1 MRFVPVEKLEPGMV
15 LGRSIYNSADSVLLV
30 QGVPLTLSH
39 ILRLQGR
46 GYLGAYIDDEFT
58 KDIEISEVIPPELF
72 NEGIDAVRERNIE
85 HLMEISKR
93 IVAEILANKN
103 LNPELL
109 DLRSYDDYTYH
120 HSVNVAVYACVIAKE
135 MGLHQAELEEVSLAA
150 ICHDLGKMLIPTEIL
165 NKPDKLTAEEYALV
179 KEHSRYSYDIL
190 ADNVM
195 INSAVRQG
203 VLHHHENENGTGYPD
218 GLEGEHIPW
227 IAKIIHAADVYDA
240 LTSKRP
246 YKDPYST
253 SDAIEYVMGG
263 SSILFDTDV
272 VTAMMRCMPAY
283 MPGMEVTLSN
293 GEQGIVI
300 RNTDLP
306 MRPMIRLIPEG
317 VDIDLLKDPHYQ
329 SVVIISE
336 SMSVNDFADE
346 VEKLSEQIV
355 DKREN
360 QWKKILVVDDS
371 ATILAYLEKVLSADY
386 TVVSAKSGLKALD
399 YITLSGMPDAIIL
412 DIQMPEMNGIETAKY
427 IREKMNSNVPIIF
440 LTGLADKG
448 IVMRCK
454 ELGAADYILKPVNEV
469 YIRERLA
476 IILGQFPTGDV
487 TANDQY

>member
-1 MRFVPVEKLEPGMV
+1 MRFVPVDKLEPGMV

-30 QGVPLTLSH
+30 RGIPLTLSH

-46 GYLGAYIDDEFT
+46 GYLGAYIDDEFS
-58 KDIEISEVIPPELF
+58 KDIEIDEMITPELF
-72 NEGIDAVRERNIE
+72 NEGIDAVKDRDLAR
-85 HLMEISKR
+85 LMDISKR
-93 IVAEILANKN
+93 IVAEILANKQ

-109 DLRSYDDYTYH
+109 DLRAYDDYTYH

-135 MGLHQAELEEVSLAA
+135 MELKQQDIESVTLAA

-165 NKPDKLTAEEYALV
+165 NKPAKLTEEEYRMI

-195 INSAVRQG
+195 VNSAVRQG

-253 SDAIEYVMGG
+253 ADAMEYIMGG
-263 SSILFDTDV
+263 SSILFDRDV
-272 VTAMMRCMPAY
+272 VSAMMRGMPAY
-283 MPGMEVTLSN
+283 MPGMEVSLSN
-293 GEQGIVI
+293 GEQGMVV

-306 MRPMIRLIPEG
+306 MRPIIRLIPEG
-317 VDIDLLKDPHYQ
+317 EDVNLFTDPRYQ
-329 SVVIISE
+329 NVVILSE
-336 SMSVNDFADE
+336 SMAPGDFADE
-346 VEKLSEQIV
+346 VEKISEQIIEQKSLEMRRV
-355 DKREN
+355 
-360 QWKKILVVDDS
+360 LVVDDS
-371 ATILAYLEKVLSADY
+371 ATILAYLERILSPDY
-386 TVVSAKSGLKALD
+386 AVASARSGLKALD

-427 IREKMNSNVPIIF
+427 IREKMNSSVPIIF

-476 IILGQFPTGDV
+476 LILGKFSPAEETIDR
-487 TANDQY
+487 Y